1 MMRRAARRF
10 LSMTIY
16 IVAAGALF
24 TVHAAGAEISIAPAP
39 GALAAAVEAAQTGDT
54 LILSPGRHDGPVT
67 LTKPLAVIGRKGA
80 TISSGGRGS
89 VITVDAPDCRIEELI
104 IENSGRSGVDLDAG
118 VKLTARAQRAR
129 VERNIFNN
137 NLVGVDVHGAP
148 EARVAMNEIN
158 GLDSARMNDRGN
170 GVYVWNA
177 PGAAVVENRINGGR
191 DGVFINSSRNNLI
204 AGNTMTKLRF
214 AVHYMYTLDSRVVDN
229 VSTGNHLGFALM
241 FSSGLVVAG
250 NRSVGDRDHGV
261 MLNFVNNSEI
271 RANEVTGGA
280 EKCLFV
286 YNANK
291 NAISRNRFE
300 GCGIGVH
307 FTAGS
312 AGNTLFENAFIAN
325 RTQVKYVGSTTHE
338 WSRDGV
344 GNYWSGQAA
353 YDVNGDGVADQPFRP
368 NGAMDQILWTQPAAR
383 LLLGS
388 PAFQII
394 RWAQSSFPSLLPGGV
409 IDSAPLMRPVEA
421 DAGRRLD
428 HKGR

>member
-1 MMRRAARRF
+1 
-10 LSMTIY
+10 MTIS
-16 IVAAGALF
+16 IVAAAALF
-24 TVHAAGAEISIAPAP
+24 TVHAVGAEIAVAPAP
-39 GALAAAVEAAQTGDT
+39 GALAAAIAAAEAGDT
-54 LILSPGRHDGPVT
+54 LMLSPGRYDGPVT
-67 LTKPLAVIGRKGA
+67 LTKTLSLVGREGA
-80 TISSGGRGS
+80 TVSAGGKGS
-89 VITVDAPDCRIEELI
+89 VITVDAPDGRIEGLI

-137 NLVGVDVHGAP
+137 NLVGVDVHGA
-148 EARVAMNEIN
+148 AGAHIVGNEIN
-158 GLDSARMNDRGN
+158 GLLSARMNDRGN

-177 PGAAVVENRINGGR
+177 PGAAIADNRISGGR
-191 DGVFINSSRNNLI
+191 DGIFLNSSRENLI
-204 AGNTMTKLRF
+204 AGNTMKNLRF
-214 AVHYMYTLDSRVVDN
+214 AIHYMYTLDSRIVDN

-250 NRSVGDRDHGV
+250 NRSIGDRDHGV
-261 MLNFVNNSEI
+261 MLNFVNSSEI
-271 RANEVTGGA
+271 RANDVTGGA
-280 EKCLFV
+280 EKCLFI

-312 AGNTLFENAFIAN
+312 AGNALFENAFIAN
-325 RTQVKYVGSTTHE
+325 RMQVKYVGSTTHE
-338 WSRDGV
+338 WSLNGV
-344 GNYWSGQAA
+344 GNYWSDLAA
-353 YDVNGDGVADQPFRP
+353 YDINGDGVADQPFRP

-383 LLLGS
+383 LLFGS

-409 IDSAPLMRPVEA
+409 IDSAPLMLPVVAA
-421 DAGRRLD
+421 DKPAQGGAGLE
-428 HKGR
+428 

>member
-1 MMRRAARRF
+1 MRRSAA
-10 LSMTIY
+10 LSLFHIC
-16 IVAAGALF
+16 AGIGVALF
-24 TVHAAGAEISIAPAP
+24 SSVDALAAEIAVAPAP
-39 GALAAAVEAAQTGDT
+39 GALAAAIAAAKTGDT
-54 LILSPGRHDGPVT
+54 LMLSPGRHDGPVT
-67 LTKPLAVIGRKGA
+67 LAKTLALVGREGA
-80 TISSGGRGS
+80 TISAGGKGS
-89 VITVDAPDCRIEELI
+89 VITVDAPDCRIEGLI
-104 IENSGRSGVDLDAG
+104 IEDSGRSGVDLDAG
-118 VKLTARAQRAR
+118 VKLTAPARRAR
-129 VERNIFNN
+129 VERNVFNN

-148 EARVAMNEIN
+148 EARVVMNEIN
-158 GLDSARMNDRGN
+158 GILSARMNDRGN

-177 PGAAVVENRINGGR
+177 PGAVIAENRITGGR
-191 DGVFINSSRNNLI
+191 DGIFLNTSRNNLI
-204 AGNTMTKLRF
+204 AGNAMTNLRF
-214 AVHYMYTLDSRVVDN
+214 AVHYMYTLDSRILDN

-261 MLNFVNNSEI
+261 MLNFVNDSEI
-271 RANEVTGGA
+271 RANEVKGGA

-300 GCGIGVH
+300 GCRIGVH

-312 AGNTLFENAFIAN
+312 AGNVLYENAFIAN
-325 RTQVKYVGSTTHE
+325 RNQVKFVGSTTHE

-344 GNYWSGQAA
+344 GNYWSDQAA
-353 YDVNGDGVADQPFRP
+353 YDINGDGFADQPFRP

-409 IDSAPLMRPVEA
+409 IDSAPLMRPI
-421 DAGRRLD
+421 DDMTRRRQDYAG
-428 HKGR
+428 H